1 MKTERVV
8 ALTTE
13 DNPWNYFT
21 DYDSWSAWDESHGY
35 CTESYLDRIAMLS
48 DSLPEELRA
57 KYEEE
62 AIDEI
67 IKVNKGIIPYKKV
80 EDTVESYT

>member
-1 MKTERVV
+1 MTRVV

-13 DNPWNYFT
+13 DNPWNPF
-21 DYDSWSAWDESHGY
+21 DDFESWDQFDRDKGY
-35 CTESYLDRIAMLS
+35 NTLSLIDRVAMLNDS
-48 DSLPEELRA
+48 IPDSLKE

-67 IKVNKGIIPYKKV
+67 IEMNKGIIPYKKV
-80 EDTVESYT
+80 YDTVDDYT

>member
-1 MKTERVV
+1 MTKQIV

-13 DNPWNYFT
+13 DNPWNPFDDFESWDQFDRDKGYYT
-21 DYDSWSAWDESHGY
+21 LSYIDRVANLNDS
-35 CTESYLDRIAMLS
+35 I
-48 DSLPEELRA
+48 PENLRE
-57 KYEEE
+57 KLEEE

-80 EDTVESYT
+80 YGTVESYA

>member
-1 MKTERVV
+1 MSKVRVV

-13 DNPWNYFT
+13 DNPWNPFT

-48 DSLPEELRA
+48 DSLNDELKA

-67 IKVNKGIIPYKKV
+67 INFNKGIIPYKKV

>member
-1 MKTERVV
+1 MSKVRVV

-13 DNPWNYFT
+13 DNPWNPFT

-48 DSLPEELRA
+48 DSLNDELKS

-67 IKVNKGIIPYKKV
+67 IKINKGIIPYKKV

>member
-1 MKTERVV
+1 MKQRVV

-13 DNPWNYFT
+13 DNPWNPF
-21 DYDSWSAWDESHGY
+21 DDFESWDQFDRDKGY
-35 CTESYLDRIAMLS
+35 CTLAYIDRVAKLNDSIPES
-48 DSLPEELRA
+48 LRD
-57 KYEEE
+57 KIEEE

-80 EDTVESYT
+80 VGTVESYT

>member
-1 MKTERVV
+1 MKERVV
-8 ALTTE
+8 ALTTK

-48 DSLPEELRA
+48 DSLPEELRD
-57 KYEEE
+57 KYEED

-67 IKVNKGIIPYKKV
+67 IEFNKGIIDYVKV
-80 EDTVESYT
+80 EDTVDTYV

>member
-1 MKTERVV
+1 MSKVRVV

-13 DNPWNYFT
+13 DNPWNPFT

-48 DSLPEELRA
+48 DSLNDELKS

-67 IKVNKGIIPYKKV
+67 IKFNKGIIPYKKV

>member
-1 MKTERVV
+1 MKERVV
-8 ALTTE
+8 ALTTK

-48 DSLPEELRA
+48 DSLPEELRD
-57 KYEEE
+57 KYEED

-67 IKVNKGIIPYKKV
+67 IKFNKGIIDYVKV
-80 EDTVESYT
+80 EDTVDTYV